1 VGEERPSNIRR
12 IAALY
17 IAEAAHRAHI
27 AVLPPTRASKVLAA
41 FSARY
46 MISLRSLPIA
56 LALFGASLGAQ
67 PTSIRPLTP
76 KQTKEAAAAPSIVA
90 PAPTRGVH
98 DRAELEAFLD
108 GVMAA
113 NLRDKHVAGATVSV
127 VKDGALLFAKGYG
140 YSDVAKRAPVD
151 ADRTLFRIGS
161 TSKLFTWTAVMQLV
175 EQGKLDLDA
184 DVNKYIDFKIP
195 ATFPQPITLRHIMTH
210 TPGFEEDG
218 RDLISTDS
226 TVKIDLGRWLATHI
240 PGRVRPPG
248 TFASYSNYATA
259 LAGYIVQRVSGIPW
273 DDYIEQ
279 RVFTPLGMTHVS
291 TRQPL
296 PAQLRG
302 DMSQGYVWGGGSYI
316 AKPFEIVEPMPAG
329 SLAASATDM
338 AKFMIAHLNDGEFN
352 GQRILADST
361 AKRMHARAF
370 THDPRLPGFALGFYE
385 KTSHGLRII
394 GHGGD
399 TQFFHTDLAL
409 IPDEKLGVFVSYNTV
424 TGGELSFGPFLTQFL
439 DHYYPSAPSV
449 VSVSP
454 DATKEAQRVAGEYEF
469 NRRSYTTF
477 QKAIGLGGDIRIGA
491 DSGRLIMHSAL
502 GDSRLVPV
510 GPLLYREELGDALVS
525 FQADSG
531 GHIVRGFFGPA
542 PMMTME
548 RVGATQSVMLHWFI
562 LGIGALV
569 FVGTLLAAIG
579 RFIRRRFGEARRDDA
594 LPGRWFLV
602 TASLFEL
609 LFVIVLVTVLSSS
622 QGLLNG
628 PLTGLKVAF
637 VLPVLA
643 ALCVLGASYFAA
655 RQWRLGA
662 GTRMARLRF
671 SAATFVAL
679 LFTWSLAQ
687 WNLLGW
693 KL

>member
-1 VGEERPSNIRR
+1 MKSHCSLVAIVGMF
-12 IAALY
+12 
-17 IAEAAHRAHI
+17 
-27 AVLPPTRASKVLAA
+27 ASV
-41 FSARY
+41 
-46 MISLRSLPIA
+46 
-56 LALFGASLGAQ
+56 ASAQ

-76 KQTKEAAAAPSIVA
+76 KQAKESPAAEPSTVA
-90 PAPTRGVH
+90 PAPGRGVR

-175 EQGKLDLDA
+175 EQGKLDLDT
-184 DVNKYIDFKIP
+184 DVNKYLDFKIP

-218 RDLISTDS
+218 RDLISGDS
-226 TVKIDLGRWLATHI
+226 TLKIDLGKWLATHI

-248 TFASYSNYATA
+248 TYSSYSNYATA
-259 LAGYIVQRVSGIPW
+259 LAGYIVQRVSGVPW
-273 DDYIEQ
+273 DDYIQ
-279 RVFTPLGMTHVS
+279 HHVLDPLGMQHTS

-296 PAQLRG
+296 PTQLRG
-302 DMSQGYVWGGGSYI
+302 DMSNGYIWGGGAYI
-316 AKPFEIVEPMPAG
+316 AKPFEVVEPMPAG
-329 SLAASATDM
+329 SIAASASDM
-338 AKFMIAHLNDGEFN
+338 AKFMIAHLNDGVFN

-439 DHYYPSAPSV
+439 DHYYPSTPSV
-449 VSVSP
+449 VALTP
-454 DATKEAQRVAGEYEF
+454 EATKEAQRIAGEYEF

-491 DSGRLIMHSAL
+491 DSGRLVMHSAL

-525 FQADSG
+525 FQSDSG

-548 RVGATQSVMLHWFI
+548 RVSFLNSVSLHWFI
-562 LGIGALV
+562 LGLGAFV
-569 FVGTLLAAIG
+569 FVATLLAAIG
-579 RFIRRRFGEARRDDA
+579 RFFRRRFGEARRDDA

-609 LFVIVLVTVLSSS
+609 VFVIVLVTILSSS

-628 PLTGLKVAF
+628 PLTGLKMAF

-643 ALCVLGASYFAA
+643 ALCVLGAAYFAA

>member
-1 VGEERPSNIRR
+1 MIK
-12 IAALY
+12 
-17 IAEAAHRAHI
+17 HRW
-27 AVLPPTRASKVLAA
+27 
-41 FSARY
+41 
-46 MISLRSLPIA
+46 LPIA
-56 LALFGASLGAQ
+56 LGLLGASLSAQ
-67 PTSIRPLTP
+67 ATSIRPLTP
-76 KQTKEAAAAPSIVA
+76 KQAKEIPTAAPSTVA
-90 PAPTRGVH
+90 PAPGRGVR

-127 VKDGALLFAKGYG
+127 VKDGALLFTKGYG
-140 YSDVAKRAPVD
+140 YADVAKRTPVD
-151 ADRTLFRIGS
+151 AERTMFRIGS

-184 DVNKYIDFKIP
+184 DVNKYLDFKIP

-218 RDLISTDS
+218 RDLISDDS
-226 TVKIDLGRWLATHI
+226 TLKIDLGRWLASHI
-240 PGRVRPPG
+240 PARVRPPG
-248 TFASYSNYATA
+248 TYSSYSNYATA
-259 LAGYIVQRVSGIPW
+259 VAGYVVQRVSGVPW

-279 RVFTPLGMTHVS
+279 HVLAPLGMTHTS

-296 PAQLRG
+296 PAALHG
-302 DMSQGYVWGGGSYI
+302 DMSNGYLWGGG
-316 AKPFEIVEPMPAG
+316 AFVPKKFEIVEPMPAG
-329 SLAASATDM
+329 SIAASAGDM
-338 AKFMIAHLNDGEFN
+338 AKFMIAHLNDGAFN
-352 GQRILADST
+352 GQRILAEST

-385 KTSHGLRII
+385 KSSHGLRII

-399 TQFFHTDLAL
+399 TQWFHTDLAL

-424 TGGELSFGPFLTQFL
+424 TGGELSFSQFLTQFL
-439 DHYYPSAPSV
+439 DHYYPSVPAIVAMPA
-449 VSVSP
+449 

-502 GDSRLVPV
+502 GDSRLVPI
-510 GPLLYREELGDALVS
+510 GPLLYRDELGDGLVS

-531 GHIVRGFFGPA
+531 GRIVRGFFGPA

-548 RVGATQSVMLHWFI
+548 RVGFTQSVMLHWI
-562 LGIGALV
+562 VLGLGALV
-569 FVGTLLAAIG
+569 FAATLLAAFG
-579 RFIRRRFGEARRDDA
+579 RFFRRRFGEARADDV

-602 TASLFEL
+602 MASLFEL
-609 LFVIVLVTVLSSS
+609 VFVIVLVTILSSS

-628 PLTGLKVAF
+628 PLTGLKLAF

>member
-1 VGEERPSNIRR
+1 MFKFRCLPV
-12 IAALY
+12 ALG
-17 IAEAAHRAHI
+17 
-27 AVLPPTRASKVLAA
+27 LLGSSLA
-41 FSARY
+41 
-46 MISLRSLPIA
+46 
-56 LALFGASLGAQ
+56 AQ

-76 KQTKEAAAAPSIVA
+76 KQATESPTAVTA
-90 PAPTRGVH
+90 PAPVHGVR

-113 NLRDKHVAGATVSV
+113 NLRDKHVAGATISV

-140 YSDVAKRAPVD
+140 YADVAKRAPVD

-175 EQGKLDLDA
+175 EQGKLDLDT
-184 DVNKYIDFKIP
+184 DVNKYLDFKIP

-218 RDLISTDS
+218 RDLISDDS
-226 TVKIDLGRWLATHI
+226 TMKIDLGKWLASHI

-259 LAGYIVQRVSGIPW
+259 LAGYIVQRVSGVPW
-273 DDYIEQ
+273 DDYIQ
-279 RVFTPLGMTHVS
+279 QHVLDPLGMQHTS

-296 PAQLRG
+296 PPQLRG
-302 DMSQGYVWGGGSYI
+302 DMSNGYVWGGGAYV
-316 AKPFEIVEPMPAG
+316 AKPFEVVEPMPAG
-329 SLAASATDM
+329 SIAASASDM
-338 AKFMIAHLNDGEFN
+338 AKFMIAHLNDGVLN
-352 GQRILADST
+352 GQRILGDST

-439 DHYYPSAPSV
+439 DHYYPATPSV
-449 VSVSP
+449 IAPNP
-454 DATKEAQRVAGEYEF
+454 DATKQAQRIAGEYEF

-491 DSGRLIMHSAL
+491 DSGRLVMHSAL

-548 RVGATQSVMLHWFI
+548 RVSFLHSVSLHWFI
-562 LGIGALV
+562 LGLGALV
-569 FVGTLLAAIG
+569 FVATLLAAIG
-579 RFIRRRFGEARRDDA
+579 RFFRRWFGEARVDDS
-594 LPGRWFLV
+594 LPGRWLLV

-609 LFVIVLVTVLSSS
+609 TFVVVLVTILGSS

-637 VLPVLA
+637 ALPVLA